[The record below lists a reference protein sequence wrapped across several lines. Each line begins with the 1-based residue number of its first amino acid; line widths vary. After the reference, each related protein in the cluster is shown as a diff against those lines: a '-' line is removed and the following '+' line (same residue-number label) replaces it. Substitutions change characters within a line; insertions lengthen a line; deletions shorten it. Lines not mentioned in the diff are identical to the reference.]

1 MKKKLLLVEDEE
13 RLGFVLKV
21 FFEKKTLLLK
31 LLKMEKML
39 FFKQK
44 T

>member
-21 FFEKKTLLLK
+21 FFEKKK
-31 LLKMEKML
+31 LYC
-39 FFKQK
+39 
-44 T
+44 